1 MMLDLAGVGT
11 AKSPKALMLLMWSQ
25 SSGRADRSR
34 SSLMSPAIDVVA
46 RRGVDM
52 SAIDATERSNDRSLA
67 ASCAVLGA
75 AVGVFGIAFGVG
87 SVAAGGSVAMTC
99 VMSLLVFTGA
109 SQFSAVSVI
118 ASGGSTAAAL
128 AGASLLAARNGVYG
142 LAMSRTLRGSLLKR
156 IIAAQIT
163 IDESTAMSTAK
174 KSLGPARVAFWW
186 TGLSVYVFWNAGTLS
201 ERLQEMR
208 STRKVWPRRSI
219 PCRIRGD
226 GHSSSSTPERST
238 CRCDRAVICAVTIPF
253 MPAGVPILCASVG
266 VVVGVKRP

>member
-1 MMLDLAGVGT
+1 
-11 AKSPKALMLLMWSQ
+11 
-25 SSGRADRSR
+25 
-34 SSLMSPAIDVVA
+34 
-46 RRGVDM
+46 M

-174 KSLGPARVAFWW
+174 KSLRLPGWHFGGQGSRSMCF
-186 TGLSVYVFWNAGTLS
+186 GMRELLS

-208 STRKVWPRRSI
+208 STLESLASTQHSLPDSWRWSFLIFDTGAVDVPLRS
-219 PCRIRGD
+219 
-226 GHSSSSTPERST
+226 
-238 CRCDRAVICAVTIPF
+238 AQ
-253 MPAGVPILCASVG
+253 
-266 VVVGVKRP
+266 